1 MNKVW
6 INSLLLVLF
15 SDINVVAADSPERL
29 EVGGA
34 VKVNYKYID
43 YNQESKHKGGD
54 LVFDVTSIKFS
65 GKNGQWGLESDYRFT
80 ADSHYVR
87 YGYGYYD
94 VSNDFQIQFGVNQT
108 PFGNI
113 GVISNSYWFGLPY
126 YLGFEDDHDVGIKS
140 VYKGENFR
148 TEFAFYK
155 NAEYEAS
162 ETKRYGADL
171 YSGKI
176 GGIEY
181 FNEEVNQF
189 NLRHTYFF
197 DHEAGGTALGVS
209 LQYGDIYNS
218 QTGNMGERTAY
229 ALHLDSHIYD
239 WNIQLQLLE
248 YQYDAAEPVGS
259 KKIAVSVVG
268 ATFEVAS
275 KAQVYSVNI
284 AKNVPTSWGRLKL
297 YNDFG
302 LMTPDVDDS
311 SYDNSMQNV
320 TGFSAYIGSVVIM
333 LDYIMGNN
341 MTFSTAD
348 NNHIGLPCLGEGW
361 DKRVNFNL
369 AYYF

>member
-1 MNKVW
+1 MRKQWAN
-6 INSLLLVLF
+6 LLIVILF
-15 SDINVVAADSPERL
+15 YNINVFAVDSSAWFNT
-29 EVGGA
+29 GGA
-34 VKVNYKYID
+34 VKVSYKYID
-43 YNQESKHKGGD
+43 YNQESKDKLGD
-54 LVFDVTSIKFS
+54 LVFDVVSLKFS
-65 GKNGQWGLESDYRFT
+65 AKNGQWGVESDYRFT
-80 ADSHYVR
+80 TESHYVR

-126 YLGFEDDHDVGIKS
+126 YLGFEDDHDLGIKS

-148 TEFAFYK
+148 SEFAFYK

-162 ETKRYGADL
+162 ETKRYSADL

-176 GGIEY
+176 GDIEY

-189 NLRHTYFF
+189 NLRHTHFF
-197 DHEAGGTALGVS
+197 GHETVGTALGVS

-218 QTGNMGERTAY
+218 QTGNTGERTAY

-239 WNIQLQLLE
+239 WNVQLQLMQ
-248 YQYDAAEPVGS
+248 YQFDATEPVDS
-259 KKIAVSVVG
+259 KKIAFSVVG

-275 KAQVYSVNI
+275 KAQVYSINV
-284 AKNVPTSWGRLKL
+284 AKSIPMTWGRIKM

-302 LMTPDVDDS
+302 FMTPDVGDN
-311 SYDNSMQNV
+311 SYNNSMQNV
-320 TGFSAYIGSVVIM
+320 TGFASYIGPVVIM
-333 LDYIMGNN
+333 FDYIMGNN
-341 MTFSTAD
+341 MTFSSS
-348 NNHIGLPCLGEGW
+348 NNHIGLPRLENGW
-361 DKRVNFNL
+361 DRRVNLNV